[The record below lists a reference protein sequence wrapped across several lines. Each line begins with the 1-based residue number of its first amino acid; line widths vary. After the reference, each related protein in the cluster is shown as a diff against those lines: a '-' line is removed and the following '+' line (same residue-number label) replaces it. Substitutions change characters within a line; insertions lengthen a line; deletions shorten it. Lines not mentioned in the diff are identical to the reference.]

1 MFVSVYKTKK
11 LRNMS
16 DIFKNFPDKIS
27 ADIPEQRTD
36 EAYHINCR
44 PDSTLD
50 ALPGIFRQ
58 TPACL
63 PQKRPCEAFRL
74 WTENGSTSGVDAQD
88 GSKTAGFQRSY
99 DDNRKAPPHEAAG

>member
-36 EAYHINCR
+36 
-44 PDSTLD
+44 
-50 ALPGIFRQ
+50 
-58 TPACL
+58 
-63 PQKRPCEAFRL
+63 
-74 WTENGSTSGVDAQD
+74 
-88 GSKTAGFQRSY
+88 
-99 DDNRKAPPHEAAG
+99 